1 MTQVL
6 ITTNPQGVDVVSV
19 GLAGQLIQE
28 KNNKALIRFENEFG
42 EFEEWYFEI
51 GEFVQL

>member
-1 MTQVL
+1 MKQVL

-42 EFEEWYFEI
+42 QFEEWYFDL
-51 GEFVQL
+51 GEFVEL

>member
-1 MTQVL
+1 MKQVL

-28 KNNKALIRFENEFG
+28 RNNKALIRFENEFG
-42 EFEEWYFEI
+42 QFEEWYFEM
-51 GEFVQL
+51 GEFVEL

>member
-1 MTQVL
+1 MKQVL
-6 ITTNPQGVDVVSV
+6 IVANPQGVDATSV

-42 EFEEWYFEI
+42 QFEEWYFET
-51 GEFVQL
+51 GEFVEL

>member
-1 MTQVL
+1 MKQVL

-28 KNNKALIRFENEFG
+28 RNNKALIRFENEFG
-42 EFEEWYFEI
+42 EFEEWYFEL
-51 GEFVQL
+51 GEFVEL

>member
-1 MTQVL
+1 MKQVL

-19 GLAGQLIQE
+19 GLAGQLIE
-28 KNNKALIRFENEFG
+28 ERNNKALIRFENEFG

>member
-1 MTQVL
+1 MKQVL
-6 ITTNPQGVDVVSV
+6 IVANPQGVDVVSV

-42 EFEEWYFEI
+42 QFEEWYFEL
-51 GEFVQL
+51 GEFVEL

>member
-1 MTQVL
+1 MKQVL

-19 GLAGQLIQE
+19 GLAGQLIEE

-42 EFEEWYFEI
+42 EFEEWYFERC
-51 GEFVQL
+51 EFVEL